1 MADTGA
7 AETVRWPG
15 PQGQLAA
22 GWRL

>member
-1 MADTGA
+1 MADTGP